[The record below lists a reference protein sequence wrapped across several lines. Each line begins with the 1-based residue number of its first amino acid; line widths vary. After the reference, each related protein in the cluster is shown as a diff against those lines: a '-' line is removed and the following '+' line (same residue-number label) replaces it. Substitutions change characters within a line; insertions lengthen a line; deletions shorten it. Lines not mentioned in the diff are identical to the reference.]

1 LGVLP
6 IEEALRRAKEMNL
19 DLVEVSAKATPPVV
33 KIIDYGKYLYLIEK
47 KEKKIKKPEG
57 GGLKE
62 IKISLG
68 ISEHDLELK
77 AKKTSDF
84 LASGEKIKIEMSL
97 PGRTKYLKKDF
108 IEERL
113 KRILNFIT
121 APYRRVEEPK
131 RTPRGIYLIIEP

>member
-1 LGVLP
+1 MP
-6 IEEALRRAKEMNL
+6 IEEALRRSREMNL
-19 DLVEVSAKATPPVV
+19 DLVEVSARAVPPVV

-57 GGLKE
+57 GGFKE

-68 ISEHDLELK
+68 ISQHDLELK
-77 AKKTSDF
+77 AKKISDF
-84 LASGEKIKIEMSL
+84 LSEGGKIKLDMSL
-97 PGRTKYLKKDF
+97 PGRTKYLKKEF

-113 KRILNFIT
+113 KRILKFIAT
-121 APYRRVEEPK
+121 PYRRVEEPK

>member
-1 LGVLP
+1 MGVMP
-6 IEEALRRAKEMNL
+6 IEEALRRAREMSL
-19 DLVEVSAKATPPVV
+19 DLIEVSAKAAPPVV
-33 KIIDYGKYLYLIEK
+33 RIVDYGKYLYSIEK
-47 KEKKIKKPEG
+47 KEKKIKKAE

-68 ISEHDLELK
+68 ISQHDLELK

-84 LASGEKIKIEMSL
+84 LSEGWKIKLDMSL
-97 PGRTKYLKKDF
+97 PGRTKYLKKEF

-113 KRILNFIT
+113 KRILKFIT
-121 APYRRVEEPK
+121 TPYRHVEEPR